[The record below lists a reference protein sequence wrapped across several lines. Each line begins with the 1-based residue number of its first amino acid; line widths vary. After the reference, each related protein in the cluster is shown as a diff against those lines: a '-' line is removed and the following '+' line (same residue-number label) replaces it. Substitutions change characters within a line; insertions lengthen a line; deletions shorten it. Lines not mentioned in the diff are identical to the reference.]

1 MQNLHRLILA
11 KFLSSLYFSVP
22 IQTLFF
28 FAKGL
33 TFTEIMLLESLL
45 LIGIM
50 LFEVPTGILGDRI
63 GRKWS
68 IVCGVIVGLLAWIP
82 WFLADGFALFG
93 FSFFLSGIAIA
104 FQSGSDQALI
114 YDDLKKQGKETD
126 MQRVMGLYLG
136 SMTLGTA
143 IAALIGGYLAISQ
156 QLDVFYVLYKMNVI
170 AQIAGL
176 LLLLTVGEPKR
187 TAAGTKRAHAPD
199 SSFALFR
206 GGVRQLVSNHKLRR
220 IALLSLPTMP
230 FSFFLIYVSQPYFQ
244 EANVSAGWYG
254 AAVFFASLFS
264 LNAKIF
270 AHKIEQW
277 FGVTRGALL
286 VTLLPAAFWFL
297 MAAVFHP
304 IFSVLLY
311 IMNDASGN
319 VRDPIFSD
327 YLNRHIESHN
337 RATVLSTIS
346 LLGSLYAVIVRPI
359 IGLVADI
366 YIPFGFIIIGLV
378 EDIDIRY
385 GFMMMGIIIVI
396 SALYFRI
403 SEEHVKH

>member
-93 FSFFLSGIAIA
+93 LSFFLSGIAIA

-114 YDDLKKQGKETD
+114 YDDLKSRGEEANV
-126 MQRVMGLYLG
+126 QRIMGRYFG
-136 SMTLGTA
+136 SMTFGTA
-143 IAALIGGYLAISQ
+143 VAALIGGYLAASQ
-156 QLDVFYVLYKMNVI
+156 RLDIFYDLYKLNVVV
-170 AQIAGL
+170 QFLGL
-176 LLLLTVGEPKR
+176 LVLLTVKEPKR
-187 TAAGTKRAHAPD
+187 TATGEERAHGPET
-199 SSFALFR
+199 SFTLFKE
-206 GGVRQLVSNHKLRR
+206 GVRRLSSHAKLRR
-220 IALLSLPTMP
+220 IALLSLFTMP
-230 FSFFLIYVSQPYFQ
+230 FSFVLIYIFQPYFL
-244 EANVSAGWYG
+244 SAGVPATWYG
-254 AAVFFASLFS
+254 VAVFIASLLS
-264 LNAKIF
+264 INAKIF

-277 FGVTRGALL
+277 FGVSRGALL
-286 VTLLPAAFWFL
+286 VTLLPAVFWFL
-297 MAAVFHP
+297 MAMVFHP
-304 IFSVLLY
+304 VYSVLLY
-311 IMNDASGN
+311 ILNDASGN

-366 YIPFGFIIIGLV
+366 
-378 EDIDIRY
+378 DIRY
-385 GFMMMGIIIVI
+385 GFMMMGLIIVI
-396 SALYFRI
+396 GALYFRI
-403 SEEHVKH
+403 SDEHVKY

>member
-63 GRKWS
+63 GLKWS
-68 IVCGVIVGLLAWIP
+68 IVCGVIVGLIAWIP

-93 FSFFLSGIAIA
+93 LSFFLSGIAIA

-156 QLDVFYVLYKMNVI
+156 QLDVFYVLYKMNVT

-187 TAAGTKRAHAPD
+187 TAP
-199 SSFALFR
+199 
-206 GGVRQLVSNHKLRR
+206 
-220 IALLSLPTMP
+220 
-230 FSFFLIYVSQPYFQ
+230 
-244 EANVSAGWYG
+244 
-254 AAVFFASLFS
+254 
-264 LNAKIF
+264 
-270 AHKIEQW
+270 
-277 FGVTRGALL
+277 
-286 VTLLPAAFWFL
+286 
-297 MAAVFHP
+297 
-304 IFSVLLY
+304 
-311 IMNDASGN
+311 
-319 VRDPIFSD
+319 
-327 YLNRHIESHN
+327 
-337 RATVLSTIS
+337 
-346 LLGSLYAVIVRPI
+346 
-359 IGLVADI
+359 
-366 YIPFGFIIIGLV
+366 
-378 EDIDIRY
+378 
-385 GFMMMGIIIVI
+385 
-396 SALYFRI
+396 
-403 SEEHVKH
+403 